1 MIKLLISRA
10 KQISK
15 EQIEDEEELQGYI
28 RMRSPF
34 NYMSKHLKIAM
45 FFSSDPAHAGGVQE
59 HVFYLSKELEEL
71 GHKIDI
77 FGPENNILPYKNYRS
92 IARTVKLP
100 VPNGNSVNI
109 TLDISEEASVLKKV
123 NFDKYDLIHIHE
135 PYVPFINWEIIKN
148 VGRPKVATF
157 HASWDDGSI
166 INFINPFVSLFKDTF
181 SNNFRGAIF
190 VSKICKKRWQYL
202 CRKNV
207 FKKTIYNA
215 VDSAIFKPGRKI
227 EKKIINLL
235 FVGRLVNRKG
245 LIYLLKAVK
254 RILTVNHNIK
264 LVIIGDGPERSKSE
278 KYVKKNNLGKFIE
291 FKGEIFGKERIN
303 YYQRSDIFCAPYTDE
318 AFGITILEALSCG
331 VPVVGFKNE
340 AFSEILKGYPYPKLF
355 VKNKNFLELS
365 LALNQLISDRKKR
378 KEIGIWGIEKVIK
391 FNWTN
396 TAKETEELY
405 YQILNKSE
413 KYS

>member
-1 MIKLLISRA
+1 MK
-10 KQISK
+10 KK
-15 EQIEDEEELQGYI
+15 
-28 RMRSPF
+28 
-34 NYMSKHLKIAM
+34 LKIAM

-59 HVFYLSKELEEL
+59 HIFYLSKELAKL

-77 FGPENNILPYKNYRS
+77 FGPENNILPYKNYHP
-92 IARTVKLP
+92 IAKAVGLP
-100 VPNGNSVNI
+100 IPNGNLANI
-109 TLDISEEASVLKKV
+109 TVDISEGTGILKKV

-135 PYVPFINWEIIKN
+135 PYTPFINWEIIKN
-148 VGRPKVATF
+148 VKKPKVATF
-157 HASWDDGSI
+157 HTAWDDDSI
-166 INFINPFVSLFKDTF
+166 INFINPLVSLFKDTF
-181 SNNFRGAIF
+181 SSNFKAAIF
-190 VSKICKKRWQYL
+190 VSKIGKKRWQYL

-215 VDSAIFKPGRKI
+215 VDNEIFKPVRKI
-227 EKKIINLL
+227 EKKIVNLL

-254 RILTVNHNIK
+254 KILTINHNIK
-264 LVIIGDGPERSKSE
+264 LIIIGDGPEKLKSE

-331 VPVVGFKNE
+331 VPVVGFRNK

-355 VKNKNFLELS
+355 IKNKNFLELS
-365 LALNQLISDRKKR
+365 LALNQLISNSKKR
-378 KEIGIWGIEKVIK
+378 KEISIWGIKKVIK

-396 TAKETEELY
+396 TAKETEDLY
-405 YQILNKSE
+405 YKVLGS
-413 KYS
+413 